1 VAVNVVNLD
10 ALIPREDFAVDAEPP
25 HVTALEKISIVHL
38 EGPFFGP
45 DLRKPDFQR
54 ETTQWTPQKVVDL
67 VKAFVDADLIPAV
80 ILWKAGRYVFV
91 IDGAHR
97 LSALLAWIHDDY
109 GDRKRSLD
117 FFGGIITEDQ
127 RRVAAKT
134 RALVNKVVG
143 SYQEYVAA
151 RSNAA
156 GAPEHLQKRL
166 SNLSINSVIAQWVPT
181 TDARSAEDSFFKI
194 NQAATPI
201 DPTERRILKAR
212 RSASA
217 VAARAITHGGTG
229 HKYWLSFDRETKEAI
244 EVAGSTIYRALYD
257 PPISGSPLTT
267 LDVPVA
273 GRGYNALP
281 FVFDFVN
288 QANSVDVEDTTNKK
302 VLREV
307 LPDDPDGSSTLEYLR
322 QVRRRVERITT
333 DAPGSLGLH
342 PVVYFYTRS
351 GTFQPTAFL
360 AVSRLMEGLAARDK
374 LGDFIEVR
382 REFEDFLVLRK
393 EAMSLLIH
401 KLGSGD
407 RSLPWLER
415 YYLRILEGLW
425 SGLTGDEI
433 QAGLADDADFA
444 FLTVPRPAGVR
455 PESTKTKHPFSSGT
469 KTAAFFASALPNG
482 TRCAICGALVH
493 KNSVHFDHRQRVS
506 EGGAGDA
513 SNAQV
518 AHPYC
523 DSTFK
528 EQGRSVVRR

>member
-1 VAVNVVNLD
+1 MRIDAAVASMSWAEIMAINVVNLD

-25 HVTALEKISIVHL
+25 HITALEKISIVHL

-54 ETTQWTPQKVVDL
+54 ETTQWTPQKIADL

-127 RRVAAKT
+127 RKVAT
-134 RALVNKVVG
+134 RTRTLVNKVVG
-143 SYQEYVAA
+143 SYQDYVAA
-151 RSNAA
+151 RSNPS
-156 GAPEHLQKRL
+156 GAPVHLQKRL
-166 SNLSINSVIAQWVPT
+166 SNISINSIIAQWVPT

-229 HKYWLSFDRETKEAI
+229 HKYWLSFSKDTRESIEA
-244 EVAGSTIYRALYD
+244 AGSAIYRALYD
-257 PPISGSPLTT
+257 PPISGTPLTT

-288 QANSVDVEDTTNKK
+288 QANGVNIEDTTNKK
-302 VLREV
+302 ILNEE
-307 LPDDPDGSSTLEYLR
+307 LPDDLDGSVTIEYLR
-322 QVRRRVERITT
+322 QVRRRAERITG
-333 DAPGSLGLH
+333 DSPGSLGLH
-342 PVVYFYTRS
+342 PVVYFYTRG

-360 AVSRLMEGLAARDK
+360 AISKLIEGLATEGK
-374 LGDFIEVR
+374 LIEFTRVR
-382 REFEDFLVLRK
+382 RQFEDFLGSRLNHIQYARSTARATVDKKFR
-393 EAMSLLIH
+393 ASL
-401 KLGSGD
+401 S
-407 RSLPWLER
+407 
-415 YYLRILEGLW
+415 
-425 SGLTGDEI
+425 
-433 QAGLADDADFA
+433 
-444 FLTVPRPAGVR
+444 
-455 PESTKTKHPFSSGT
+455 
-469 KTAAFFASALPNG
+469 
-482 TRCAICGALVH
+482 
-493 KNSVHFDHRQRVS
+493 
-506 EGGAGDA
+506 
-513 SNAQV
+513 
-518 AHPYC
+518 
-523 DSTFK
+523 
-528 EQGRSVVRR
+528 